1 MKDIVIYTTPYCFF
15 CRAAKDL
22 LRGEGLSFTEVDVSS
37 DEALR
42 KNMTAR
48 AQGRRT
54 VPQIFI
60 GPVHIGGFQEL
71 YEFKRAGRLA
81 LMLESA

>member
-1 MKDIVIYTTPYCFF
+1 MNDIVIYTTPYCFF

-22 LRGEGLSFTEVDVSS
+22 LRGEGLSFTEIDVSR

-42 KNMTAR
+42 KSMTAK

-60 GPVHIGGFQEL
+60 GSAHIGGFQEL
-71 YEFKRAGRLA
+71 HGLKRAGRLT
-81 LMLESA
+81 LIVESA

>member
-1 MKDIVIYTTPYCFF
+1 VKDIVIYTTPYCFF

-22 LRGEGLSFTEVDVSS
+22 LRSEGLSFTEIDVSR
-37 DEALR
+37 DQALR
-42 KNMTAR
+42 KTMTAR

-60 GPVHIGGFQEL
+60 GPAHVGGFQEL
-71 YEFKRAGRLA
+71 YELKRAGRLA
-81 LMLESA
+81 LMFESA

>member
-1 MKDIVIYTTPYCFF
+1 MPDIVVYTTPYCFF

-22 LRGEGLSFTEVDVSS
+22 LQGEKLTFDEIDVSR

-42 KNMTAR
+42 RSMMAR
-48 AQGRRT
+48 SGGQRS

-60 GPVHIGGFQEL
+60 GASHVGGFREL
-71 YEFKRAGRLA
+71 YELKRAGRLHR
-81 LMLESA
+81 LLESA

>member
-1 MKDIVIYTTPYCFF
+1 MKDIVIFTTPYCFF

-22 LRGEGLSFTEVDVSS
+22 LRGEGLTFTEIDVSR

-42 KNMTAR
+42 KCMTTR

-71 YEFKRAGRLA
+71 YELKRAGRLA
-81 LMLESA
+81 LVLENA

>member
-22 LRGEGLSFTEVDVSS
+22 LRGEGLSFTEIDVSR

-42 KNMTAR
+42 KSMTAR

-60 GPVHIGGFQEL
+60 GPAHIGGFQEL

-81 LMLESA
+81 LILESA

>member
-22 LRGEGLSFTEVDVSS
+22 LRAEGLPFTEIDVSR

-42 KNMTAR
+42 RNMTAK

-60 GPVHIGGFQEL
+60 GAAPIGGFQEL
-71 YEFKRAGRLA
+71 HELKRAGRLA
-81 LMLESA
+81 RILESA

>member
-22 LRGEGLSFTEVDVSS
+22 LRAEGLSFTEIDVSR

-42 KNMTAR
+42 KSMTAK
-48 AQGRRT
+48 AQGRHT

-60 GPVHIGGFQEL
+60 GPAHIGGFQEL
-71 YEFKRAGRLA
+71 YELERAGRLA
-81 LMLESA
+81 RILESA

>member
-1 MKDIVIYTTPYCFF
+1 MQDIVIYTTPYCFF

-22 LRGEGLSFTEVDVSS
+22 LQGDGLAFKEIDVSR

-42 KNMTAR
+42 KSMMAR
-48 AQGRRT
+48 AQGKRS

-60 GPVHIGGFQEL
+60 GPEHIGGFQEL
-71 YEFKRAGRLA
+71 YELKRAGRLP
-81 LMLESA
+81 LLVESA

>member
-1 MKDIVIYTTPYCFF
+1 MTDIVIYTTPYCFF

-22 LRGEGLSFTEVDVSS
+22 LRGEGLSFTEIDVSR
-37 DEALR
+37 DETLR

-60 GPVHIGGFQEL
+60 GQAHIGGFQEL
-71 YEFKRAGRLA
+71 YELKRAGRLA
-81 LMLESA
+81 LILENA

>member
-1 MKDIVIYTTPYCFF
+1 MTT
-15 CRAAKDL
+15 
-22 LRGEGLSFTEVDVSS
+22 
-37 DEALR
+37 
-42 KNMTAR
+42 R

-71 YEFKRAGRLA
+71 YELKRAGRLA
-81 LMLESA
+81 LVLENA

>member
-1 MKDIVIYTTPYCFF
+1 MPDIVIYTTPYCFF

-22 LRGEGLSFTEVDVSS
+22 LQVEGLTFTEIDVSR

-42 KNMTAR
+42 SSMTAR
-48 AQGRRT
+48 AGGRRT

-60 GPVHIGGFQEL
+60 GASHVGGFQEL
-71 YEFKRAGRLA
+71 LELRRSGRLRSV
-81 LMLESA
+81 LESA

>member
-1 MKDIVIYTTPYCFF
+1 MQDIVLYTTPYCFF

-22 LRGEGLSFTEVDVSS
+22 LRSEGLSFTEIDVSR

-42 KNMTAR
+42 KTMTAR
-48 AQGRRT
+48 AQGKRT

-60 GPVHIGGFQEL
+60 GPAHIGGFQEL
-71 YEFKRAGRLA
+71 YELKRAGRLA
-81 LMLESA
+81 LILESA

>member
-22 LRGEGLSFTEVDVSS
+22 LRGEGLSFTEIDVSR

-42 KNMTAR
+42 RNMTAK

-60 GPVHIGGFQEL
+60 GAAPIGGFQEL
-71 YEFKRAGRLA
+71 YELKRAGRLA
-81 LMLESA
+81 RILESA